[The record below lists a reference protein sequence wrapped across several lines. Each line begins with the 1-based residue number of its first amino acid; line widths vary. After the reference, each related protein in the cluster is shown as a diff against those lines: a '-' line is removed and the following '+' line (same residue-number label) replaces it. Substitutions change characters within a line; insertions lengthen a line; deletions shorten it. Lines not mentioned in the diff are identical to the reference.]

1 VGGEMVFQYYDA
13 STGDYVTIN
22 LDELVSELETNTFIR
37 KVDAYIDTNGDD
49 IPTTYYYFSEEAI
62 KDWMALDPTANTDA
76 EANMEVTEPG
86 VIAINVVGDVV
97 ENFEYILEQEITY
110 EGEQVTIEEIIQMI
124 SSEVDGNVIYTEVGG
139 EMVFQYYD
147 ASTGD
152 YVTIDL
158 GTLVTDLETKT
169 KITRASIAAD
179 GETPNYGDT
188 VETDPT
194 VAGQIL
200 YKYESEDGIDYLN
213 ITEDMLFAIE
223 NNNEVRNTIND
234 ILNEGGNVLFGDVT
248 IGTENYT
255 DVLYYFDVNGDP
267 QLIDVAKTLIQN
279 LIDNS
284 TQLQELKNLLGD
296 KYEDNSIIYTGDTI
310 NGDPVAGFKTTTT
323 IGAHTAVTSGVTL
336 PVTPLGVI
344 SISLY
349 QNGNLITNST
359 TDHVITGSDIDFNIG
374 IGNHYQVLPAGE
386 YEVIIEFT
394 VAP

>member
-1 VGGEMVFQYYDA
+1 
-13 STGDYVTIN
+13 
-22 LDELVSELETNTFIR
+22 
-37 KVDAYIDTNGDD
+37 
-49 IPTTYYYFSEEAI
+49 
-62 KDWMALDPTANTDA
+62 
-76 EANMEVTEPG
+76 
-86 VIAINVVGDVV
+86 
-97 ENFEYILEQEITY
+97 
-110 EGEQVTIEEIIQMI
+110 
-124 SSEVDGNVIYTEVGG
+124 VGG

-310 NGDPVAGFKTTTT
+310 NGDPVAGYKTTTT
-323 IGAHTAVTSGVTL
+323 IGLHTAVTSGVTL
-336 PVTPLGVI
+336 PETPLGVV

-349 QNGNLITNST
+349 QSGNLVTNST
-359 TDHVITGSDIDFNIG
+359 TDHVITGNDVGFNIG
-374 IGNHYQVLPAGE
+374 VGNHYQVLPEGT
-386 YEVIIEFT
+386 YEVIIKFT

>member
-1 VGGEMVFQYYDA
+1 MVFQYYDA